1 MCMCDFE
8 LVKKFGDI
16 MYEVELN
23 VSNEHEL
30 VVRER
35 NVSAIKAE
43 RSVEL
48 EDTIVC
54 CVPSKPVRMVVTGQ
68 LDQFIRGDE

>member
-1 MCMCDFE
+1 MN
-8 LVKKFGDI
+8 
-16 MYEVELN
+16 EVELN

-30 VVRER
+30 VIRER
-35 NVSAIKAE
+35 KVSAIKAE

>member
-68 LDQFIRGDE
+68 LVQFIRGDE

>member
-35 NVSAIKAE
+35 KVSAIKAE
-43 RSVEL
+43 KTVAL

-54 CVPSKPVRMVVTGQ
+54 CVPSKPVRMVATGQ
-68 LDQFIRGDE
+68 LDQFIRG